1 MYFYDIAFDFW
12 AELRLNETRYR
23 ERFQIGGKTS
33 LAFTLEMTN
42 DLAFIQLKAAEVT
55 GNHVTVMVS

>member
-12 AELRLNETRYR
+12 AELNETRYR
-23 ERFQIGGKTS
+23 ERFQIGGKTR